1 VRAEGHRSRAVAR
14 RPFAAAAVVLATTGA
29 ALAFAAAPAGA
40 SDDFKPQPHAD
51 TATTTTD
58 RGHGHA
64 HSSKPAAHGSKH
76 TTTTTSGGG
85 TVVQPRTVTQT
96 TTGPAIASRSGSW
109 APPAAAPEPAVAPT
123 PASAPTSKPAA
134 ASGHSTNWQREDSEH
149 SDKGVV
155 RAFASDL
162 RHAGKSAGFPIF
174 LVGVM
179 AAFLL
184 VQHRLDKRDV
194 KLSQADW
201 ASDQGLEFSA
211 PATIRR

>member
-1 VRAEGHRSRAVAR
+1 M
-14 RPFAAAAVVLATTGA
+14 VLATTGA
-29 ALAFAAAPAGA
+29 ALAFAAAPADA
-40 SDDFKPQPHAD
+40 SEDFKPQPHTD

-64 HSSKPAAHGSKH
+64 HSSKPAAHGSKRA
-76 TTTTTSGGG
+76 TAARGG
-85 TVVQPRTVTQT
+85 TAMQPHTATQA

-109 APPAAAPEPAVAPT
+109 APPAAAPESAAAPE

-134 ASGHSTNWQREDSEH
+134 ATGHTTNWQREDSEH
-149 SDKGVV
+149 ADKGVV

-162 RHAGKSAGFPIF
+162 RHAGKSAGFPLF

-211 PATIRR
+211 PGTTRR